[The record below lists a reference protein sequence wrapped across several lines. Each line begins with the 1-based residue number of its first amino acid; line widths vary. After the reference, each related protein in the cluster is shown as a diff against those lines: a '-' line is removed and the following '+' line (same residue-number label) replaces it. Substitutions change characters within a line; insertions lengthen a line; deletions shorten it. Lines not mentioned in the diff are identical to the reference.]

1 MTMVKKIVLFVALA
15 MCFSLTVD
23 AQSKSKKK
31 KKGSDYGSATPQSMI
46 EVGVNGGYFFIAGDV
61 PTQGGYLAGIHVR
74 KALDYIFS
82 LRLDVT
88 YGETSGD
95 ETVDPFRNYTTT
107 FYGVDVNGI
116 ISFNSLRFDKP
127 VRKLNLYGLAGG
139 GANMFENESTTGL
152 GSVRTNQ
159 TLESDI
165 SVHVKLGFGLAYRI
179 SKRINIGLE
188 HTAAVIFSGQADLV
202 DGFDK
207 KGDVT
212 TTFRDVLNFTTLK
225 LNFNLGSSKKSE
237 PLYWINP
244 LDEVLADISELKEK
258 PAVSLEDTDEDG
270 VIDAIDQ
277 ELDTPP
283 NVPVDTK
290 GRTLDSDRDGVP
302 DYKDKEPFYTPRPG
316 EDVNSEGIV
325 TNPQYGP
332 GGGGVT
338 EERVKELI
346 DEALQNIAVTNPS
359 SNAFAEMFLPMIHFG
374 ASSTSVKY
382 SDFGTLASV
391 ARVMKG
397 NPTIRLVVTGFTD
410 QTGQESKNNELSYER
425 SKAVIDH
432 LVQKHGI
439 ERGRLIL
446 QWKGQEEALVPL
458 TSSYMNR
465 RVEFKVATD
474 EYEMDAPSSSTDTNE
489 SGY

>member
-1 MTMVKKIVLFVALA
+1 MVKKIVLFVALVL
-15 MCFSLTVD
+15 CFSLSAE
-23 AQSKSKKK
+23 AQSKKKK
-31 KKGSDYGSATPQSMI
+31 KKGSGNSSPTPASMF
-46 EVGVNGGYFFIAGDV
+46 EVGVHGGYYFISGDI
-61 PTQGGYLAGIHVR
+61 PTQGGYMGGLHVR

-82 LRLDVT
+82 IRVDLM
-88 YGETSGD
+88 YGQTNGE
-95 ETVDPFRNYTTT
+95 ETVNPNRSYSNT
-107 FYGVDVNGI
+107 FIGGDVSGV
-116 ISFNSLRFDKP
+116 ISLNSLRFDKP
-127 VRKLNLYGLAGG
+127 VRKTNLYALVGG
-139 GANMFENESTTGL
+139 GVNSFETTYSTGL
-152 GSVRTNQ
+152 GTVRED
-159 TLESDI
+159 TLSAEI
-165 SVHVKLGFGLAYRI
+165 TPHIKLGLGFAYRI
-179 SKRINIGLE
+179 SERINIAIE
-188 HTAAVIFSGQADLV
+188 HNAGVLFGNRADLI

-207 KGDVT
+207 QGEVK
-212 TTFRDVLNFTTLK
+212 TTFRDITNYTSLRVNI
-225 LNFNLGSSKKSE
+225 NLGNSSKKSE

-244 LDEVLADISELKEK
+244 LDVVLQDISELKER
-258 PAVSLEDTDEDG
+258 PALSLEDTDEDG

-302 DYKDKEPFYTPRPG
+302 DFKDKEPFYTPRPG
-316 EDVNSEGIV
+316 EIVDAEGIV
-325 TNPQYGP
+325 TNPQG
-332 GGGGVT
+332 GGSGGGVT

-346 DEALQNIAVTNPS
+346 DEALQNLAITNPT

-382 SDFGTLASV
+382 SDYGTLASV
-391 ARVMKG
+391 SRVMKG
-397 NPTIRLVVTGFTD
+397 NPTVRLVVTGFTD
-410 QTGQESKNNELSYER
+410 QTGEEARNNQLSYDR
-425 SKAVIDH
+425 AKAVIDH

-474 EYEMDAPSSSTDTNE
+474 EYEMDPPSTSTESSN